1 MEKNVIIKIGSLLC
15 GILIA
20 CQACQTNPAH
30 KVEDKNMKEPYTA
43 DIEYIYIGMRQ
54 YNKIQLDTI
63 PQGVYIHI
71 NVLNNQDYHQ
81 YLWVGNKRK
90 ENIGGFLY
98 MVHQKDTFKFDCPHY
113 PSEKKDNQYTH
124 GLHWLS
130 DVDYGNFDFERLQNE
145 LKGYKEDYK
154 SFLANYFKNAEF
166 YIIADTVSF
175 NEYIHKHWGKMVKIG
190 YPKGKIPIKKKVP
203 LILKIGEDSDCLESH
218 YRDWII
224 IYPDSILYER
234 EVVYE

>member
-113 PSEKKDNQYTH
+113 PSEKKDNQ
-124 GLHWLS
+124 
-130 DVDYGNFDFERLQNE
+130 
-145 LKGYKEDYK
+145 
-154 SFLANYFKNAEF
+154 
-166 YIIADTVSF
+166 
-175 NEYIHKHWGKMVKIG
+175 
-190 YPKGKIPIKKKVP
+190 
-203 LILKIGEDSDCLESH
+203 
-218 YRDWII
+218 
-224 IYPDSILYER
+224 
-234 EVVYE
+234 